1 MTIVK
6 HSRVTAG
13 QKVKLVDRWKSG
25 IVCDVFYENNVRY
38 LEIKWNGEFH
48 RSKYLPCQ
56 VREIK
61 TIDSE
66 DKKNQCIE
74 QKRCEFIREK
84 RAFDEADLYANYNHL
99 PVSDCEEEEIT
110 NLEKNRTIRM
120 KLEFKRFSELLPITP
135 AMKAQINLIKNEIFE
150 VKLKDEDY
158 DMVMANL
165 VVYNEIYAQVR
176 SRMKMRSLNE
186 FSGELAVLDARI
198 NTRSLMCR
206 ALTQLKERVNDAPFA
221 FGCQI
226 KPLKLDNLIVRDY
239 PESEATF
246 DSRRVDSGH
255 RVVDC

>member
-1 MTIVK
+1 
-6 HSRVTAG
+6 
-13 QKVKLVDRWKSG
+13 
-25 IVCDVFYENNVRY
+25 

-66 DKKNQCIE
+66 DKKNKCIA
-74 QKRCEFIREK
+74 QKKYPYKREK
-84 RAFDEADLYANYNHL
+84 RAFDEADLYANYHH
-99 PVSDCEEEEIT
+99 PPISDCEEEIT

-120 KLEFKRFSELLPITP
+120 KLEFKRLSELLPITP
-135 AMKAQINLIKNEIFE
+135 AMKAQINLIKNEIVE

-165 VVYNEIYAQVR
+165 AVYNEIYAQVR
-176 SRMKMRSLNE
+176 SRMKIRPLNE

-206 ALTQLKERVNDAPFA
+206 ALTQLKDKVNDAPFE

-226 KPLKLDNLIVRDY
+226 KPLKLDHIIVRDY
-239 PESEATF
+239 PESEAKSAF